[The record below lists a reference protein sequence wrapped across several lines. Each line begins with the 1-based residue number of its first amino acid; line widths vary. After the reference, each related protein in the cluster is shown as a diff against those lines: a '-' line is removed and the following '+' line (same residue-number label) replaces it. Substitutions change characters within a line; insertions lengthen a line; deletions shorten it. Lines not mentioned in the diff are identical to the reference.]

1 MSRLQIPLFMVCCL
15 FFSTVHAD
23 VVQKK
28 ACVSAFAKNQAEVKN
43 ELLTLAKRSA
53 VEELF
58 GSLVK
63 SFTKV
68 KNFSLQ
74 RDDIE
79 TYSIGFIQIKGNPIY
94 FQGKGFGEVCVT
106 INADATEKAFE
117 KIKPKQL
124 SKKSCLMEGDLKTIK
139 KRTEEKA
146 KLQALFDYDHN
157 LREYSPPKILP
168 LLREM
173 SFSEGGFVQGTA
185 VYCVRATGLL
195 YPIEVTALAKVKKP
209 TEQFVQG
216 LKGEYFNFPPFDKSP
231 TDFPDE
237 ATFTRIDKLI
247 DFVWEDKAPAPK
259 ISADFFGVRWTGM
272 IRIPITGSY
281 LFRVRFNDG
290 VKLFIDNLSVI
301 ERSDCGGCW
310 GEGNIYLKGDKWHPI
325 QIEFFDEQKKA
336 EMRLHWRMPGSSSTV
351 IVPSEYFRTKNF

>member
-1 MSRLQIPLFMVCCL
+1 MVCCL

-28 ACVSAFAKNQAEVKN
+28 ACISAFDKNQAQVKN
-43 ELLTLAKRSA
+43 KLLTLAKSSA

-68 KNFSLQ
+68 ENFTLK

-79 TYSIGFIQIKGNPIY
+79 TYSIGFIQVKGNPIY

-124 SKKSCLMEGDLKTIK
+124 SKKTCLMEGDLKTIK

-146 KLQALFDYDHN
+146 KLEALFDYEHN
-157 LREYSPPKILP
+157 LREYSPQKILP
-168 LLREM
+168 LLREVT
-173 SFSEGGFVQGTA
+173 FSEGGFVQGTP
-185 VYCVRATGLL
+185 VYCVRTTGLL
-195 YPIEVTALAKVKKP
+195 YPIEVTALAKAKKP
-209 TEQFVQG
+209 NEQFVQG
-216 LKGEYFNFPPFDKSP
+216 LKGEYFNLPPFEDSP
-231 TDFPDE
+231 TDFPE
-237 ATFTRIDKLI
+237 QPTFTRTDKLI
-247 DFVWEDKAPAPK
+247 DFAWENKAPAPK
-259 ISADFFGVRWTGM
+259 ISADFLGVRWTGM
-272 IRIPITGSY
+272 IWIPITGSY
-281 LFRVRFNDG
+281 FFRSHLDCCDDG
-290 VKLFIDNLSVI
+290 IKLFIDNQSI
-301 ERSDCGGCW
+301 TIKRESCYGGICRW
-310 GEGNIYLKGDKWHPI
+310 ENNIYLEGDKWHPI
-325 QIEFFDEQKKA
+325 QIEFFHKQEKA
-336 EMRLHWRMPGSSSTV
+336 QMKLHWRMPGSSSSV